1 LAPERHDL
9 PKELQENPF
18 MLKIVFVAVAVVAQ
32 SSLTLAQDLT
42 GTLQQIKEKGYITL
56 GYRDGSVPFSYLNDQ
71 NKPVGFSMDICAK
84 IVEAVKNKLSL
95 DRLDVKLTPV
105 TASTRIP
112 LLANGTIDLECGNT
126 TNNAERQK
134 QVSYTNTHFLTAS
147 RYVTKVASKI
157 KKIDDLKGKTV
168 VSVAGSTNIKQV
180 FEANATKNLSMT
192 IIAAKDNA
200 EAFLMVVTDRAAAYV
215 QDDILLASLVAQS
228 KEPKAYVISEDALS
242 LPEPYG
248 IILRRDDLP
257 FKKIVDDA
265 TTALYTSAE
274 GLALYAKWFTQ
285 PIPPNGINLNAPMSS
300 AMKRAFERP
309 TDSPDPSAY

>member
-1 LAPERHDL
+1 
-9 PKELQENPF
+9 
-18 MLKIVFVAVAVVAQ
+18 MLKIAVVALALAAQ
-32 SSLTLAQDLT
+32 PSLTMAQELT
-42 GTLQQIKEKGYITL
+42 GTLQQIKEKGSITL
-56 GYRDGSVPFSYLNDQ
+56 GYRDGSVPFSYLDDHNR
-71 NKPVGFSMDICAK
+71 PVGFSMDICAK

-95 DRLDVKLTPV
+95 DKLDVKLTPV

-126 TNNAERQK
+126 TNNAERQR

-147 RYVTKVASKI
+147 RYVTKVASNI

-180 FEANATKNLSMT
+180 FEANANKNLGMT

-200 EAFLMVVTDRAAAYV
+200 EAFLMVGTDRAAAYV
-215 QDDILLASLVAQS
+215 QDDILLSSLVAQS
-228 KEPKAYVISEDALS
+228 KEPKAYVISEDAFS

-248 IILRRDDLP
+248 IILRKDDLP

-265 TTALYTSAE
+265 TATLYASPE
-274 GLALYAKWFTQ
+274 GPALYAKWFTQ
-285 PIPPNGINLNAPMSS
+285 PIPPNGINLNAPMSP

-309 TDSPDPSAY
+309 TDSPDPGAY